1 MNESI
6 DILGMAEQTSPV
18 LPSEKKEPKS
28 HGKVLFYSS
37 ILIIFAL
44 LIVWM
49 GVKINALSQKL
60 TEVEQLSKNNDY
72 QLIYFNQILGKSLE
86 PQNENSATATIEIKD
101 SLEAFEKLT
110 NLLSKVATLSIRPND
125 QVTPSQSVEEQKI
138 KPKNSP
144 SVNAEMRWWSQIG
157 HFIFDPAKDFLL
169 NLVKI
174 QVLDSRVEQLAMTPF
189 SQKQLKE
196 ELVVRLLTSRALLLN
211 GLVHEATLEVAEV
224 KKLIEKNCAIQ
235 DKQTQFFL
243 SELQMIGNN
252 LEDLNKKA
260 SQKIKPLGEKK

>member
-18 LPSEKKEPKS
+18 LPSEKKESKPY
-28 HGKVLFYSS
+28 GKMLFYSS
-37 ILIIFAL
+37 VLIIFTV

-49 GVKINALSQKL
+49 GVKINSLSQKL
-60 TEVEQLSKNNDY
+60 TEVEQLSKNNDH

-86 PQNENSATATIEIKD
+86 PQNDNLATTTIEIRD

-110 NLLSKVATLSIRPND
+110 NLLSKVATLPIRPND
-125 QVTPSQSVEEQKI
+125 QVVPSQSIEEQKI
-138 KPKNSP
+138 KPKNTS

-174 QVLDSRVEQLAMTPF
+174 QVLDSRVEQLAMTPS

-196 ELVVRLLTSRALLLN
+196 ELVMRLLTSRTLLLN
-211 GLVHEATLEVAEV
+211 GLVHQASLEVAEV
-224 KKLIEKNCAIQ
+224 KKIIEKNFAVQ

-243 SELQMIGNN
+243 SELQMMTND
-252 LEDLNKKA
+252 LEDLNKKT
-260 SQKIKPLGEKK
+260 SQKNKLLGEKK